1 MDISDTE
8 TLMLQ
13 RQDTVDDCVDYRGRP
28 VHRANSGG
36 WKSALFIIGVE
47 MAERFAFCGTGSN
60 LITYLTGPLGQST
73 ATAAQNANKWS
84 GTSQLLPLLGA
95 FVVIYDLMFSDK
107 YSGTGLAESV
117 GYVIFIKK
125 ITAHPCG
132 PGFRPAGL
140 GWAWPGL
147 DKPRLFCHPYLQADI
162 RTGAHEFNQIGL
174 GFAPPYTLLAQG
186 GQRPCVQ
193 AVGADQFDEK
203 HPEECKLKSPF
214 FNWWYFGM
222 CTSSIFTH
230 FIISSVQENLYWGLG
245 FGIPCISMAIAPI
258 VFLLGTKS
266 YRYTMKGNGM
276 NPFLRIGKVF
286 VAAIRNLRAAAPSA
300 MALEQ
305 EAGTIYSDQMVQRHM
320 PRHQASVKLKKQRH
334 FSGLFQYGQ
343 QSRCMALC
351 LLSNQLFLPSK
362 KLGWTDLLRQAVLTV
377 PIYDRVFVPI
387 ARDLTEKAA
396 GITMLQRFGIGLFFS
411 VIEMVTPAL
420 VEMKRLKTAQAYGL
434 VDKPGVIIPMG
445 VWWLIPQHVL
455 FGVSESFAMVCL
467 QEHFY
472 DQVPTELRSVCLS
485 LYLSIFGVAVLAA
498 L

>member
-8 TLMLQ
+8 TSMLQ
-13 RQDTVDDCVDYRGRP
+13 RQDTVDDCADYRGRP

-36 WKSALFIIGVE
+36 WKSRL
-47 MAERFAFCGTGSN
+47 AFCGTGSN

-95 FVVIYDLMFSDK
+95 FVADSF
-107 YSGTGLAESV
+107 
-117 GYVIFIKK
+117 
-125 ITAHPCG
+125 
-132 PGFRPAGL
+132 L
-140 GWAWPGL
+140 G
-147 DKPRLFCHPYLQADI
+147 
-162 RTGAHEFNQIGL
+162 
-174 GFAPPYTLLAQG
+174 LLAQG

-286 VAAIRNLRAAAPSA
+286 VAAIRNFRAAAPSA

-305 EAGTIYSDQMVQRHM
+305 EAGTIYSDQF
-320 PRHQASVKLKKQRH
+320 KFLNK
-334 FSGLFQYGQ
+334 
-343 QSRCMALC
+343 ALAVPPDG
-351 LLSNQLFLPSK
+351 SEAYAKAPSISEVEEAK
-362 KLGWTDLLRQAVLTV
+362 ALLRLV
-377 PIYDRVFVPI
+377 PIWTTITVYGIVSAQQPTFFTKQEARMDRS
-387 ARDLTEKAA
+387 
-396 GITMLQRFGIGLFFS
+396 IT
-411 VIEMVTPAL
+411 
-420 VEMKRLKTAQAYGL
+420 
-434 VDKPGVIIPMG
+434 PGCSH
-445 VWWLIPQHVL
+445 L
-455 FGVSESFAMVCL
+455 CL

-472 DQVPTELRSVCLS
+472 DQVPTELRSVRLS

>member
-1 MDISDTE
+1 YYPTCSKNKKNTSAVKTVERSSCYTE
-8 TLMLQ
+8 PT
-13 RQDTVDDCVDYRGRP
+13 P
-28 VHRANSGG
+28 AG

-47 MAERFAFCGTGSN
+47 MAEEVAFCGTGSN

-73 ATAAQNANKWS
+73 ATAAQKCEQV

-95 FVVIYDLMFSDK
+95 FVV
-107 YSGTGLAESV
+107 
-117 GYVIFIKK
+117 
-125 ITAHPCG
+125 
-132 PGFRPAGL
+132 
-140 GWAWPGL
+140 
-147 DKPRLFCHPYLQADI
+147 
-162 RTGAHEFNQIGL
+162 
-174 GFAPPYTLLAQG
+174 LAQG

-276 NPFLRIGKVF
+276 NPFLRIETSE
-286 VAAIRNLRAAAPSA
+286 LRHLLQWPLNRKQEQSTQTNSTLAVPPDGSEAYAKAPSISEVEEA
-300 MALEQ
+300 KALLRLVPIWTTITVYGIVSAQQPTFFTKQ
-305 EAGTIYSDQMVQRHM
+305 EARM
-320 PRHQASVKLKKQRH
+320 
-334 FSGLFQYGQ
+334 
-343 QSRCMALC
+343 
-351 LLSNQLFLPSK
+351 
-362 KLGWTDLLRQAVLTV
+362 
-377 PIYDRVFVPI
+377 DRSITPGS
-387 ARDLTEKAA
+387 RDLTEKAA

-445 VWWLIPQHVL
+445 VWWLIPQYVL
-455 FGVSESFAMVCL
+455 FGVSESFAIVCL

-472 DQVPTELRSVCLS
+472 DQVPTELRSYIWCCRVGGFMSSFLIS
-485 LYLSIFGVAVLAA
+485 SIQKATEGNGRDCWFANDLNKGHLD
-498 L
+498 

>member
-8 TLMLQ
+8 TSMLQ
-13 RQDTVDDCVDYRGRP
+13 RQDTVDDCADYRGRP

-47 MAERFAFCGTGSN
+47 MAERLAFCGTGSN

-95 FVVIYDLMFSDK
+95 FV
-107 YSGTGLAESV
+107 
-117 GYVIFIKK
+117 
-125 ITAHPCG
+125 
-132 PGFRPAGL
+132 
-140 GWAWPGL
+140 
-147 DKPRLFCHPYLQADI
+147 ADS
-162 RTGAHEFNQIGL
+162 FL
-174 GFAPPYTLLAQG
+174 VLAQG

-286 VAAIRNLRAAAPSA
+286 VAAIRNFRAAAPSA

-305 EAGTIYSDQMVQRHM
+305 EAGTIYSDQF
-320 PRHQASVKLKKQRH
+320 KFLNK
-334 FSGLFQYGQ
+334 
-343 QSRCMALC
+343 ALAVPPDG
-351 LLSNQLFLPSK
+351 SEAYAKAPSISEVEEAK
-362 KLGWTDLLRQAVLTV
+362 ALLRLVPIWTTITAVLTV

-411 VIEMVTPAL
+411 VIEMVTAAL
-420 VEMKRLKTAQAYGL
+420 VEMKRLKTAQEYGL
-434 VDKPGVIIPMG
+434 VDKPGVIIPMD
-445 VWWLIPQHVL
+445 VWWLFPQYVL
-455 FGVSESFAMVCL
+455 FGVSESFAVVCL

-472 DQVPTELRSVCLS
+472 DQVPTELRSVRLS

>member
-8 TLMLQ
+8 TSMLQ
-13 RQDTVDDCVDYRGRP
+13 RQDTVDDCADYRGRP

-47 MAERFAFCGTGSN
+47 MAERLAFCGTGSN

-95 FVVIYDLMFSDK
+95 FVADSFLGRYR
-107 YSGTGLAESV
+107 T
-117 GYVIFIKK
+117 IFLLLLFMSCEPQQRTNSIKIK
-125 ITAHPCG
+125 
-132 PGFRPAGL
+132 
-140 GWAWPGL
+140 
-147 DKPRLFCHPYLQADI
+147 
-162 RTGAHEFNQIGL
+162 
-174 GFAPPYTLLAQG
+174 TLEGEKKLLSALCAVLAQG

-286 VAAIRNLRAAAPSA
+286 VAAIRNFRAAAPSA

-305 EAGTIYSDQMVQRHM
+305 EAGTIYSDQF
-320 PRHQASVKLKKQRH
+320 KFLNK
-334 FSGLFQYGQ
+334 
-343 QSRCMALC
+343 ALAVPPDG
-351 LLSNQLFLPSK
+351 SEAYAKAPSISEVEEAK
-362 KLGWTDLLRQAVLTV
+362 ALLRLVPIWTTITAVLTV

-411 VIEMVTPAL
+411 VIEMVTAAL
-420 VEMKRLKTAQAYGL
+420 VEMKRLKTAQEYGL
-434 VDKPGVIIPMG
+434 VDKPGVIIPMD
-445 VWWLIPQHVL
+445 VWWLFPQYVL
-455 FGVSESFAMVCL
+455 FGVSESFAVVCL

-472 DQVPTELRSVCLS
+472 DQVPTELRSVRLS

>member
-8 TLMLQ
+8 TSMLQ
-13 RQDTVDDCVDYRGRP
+13 RQDTVDDCADYRGRP

-47 MAERFAFCGTGSN
+47 MAERLAFCGTGSN

-95 FVVIYDLMFSDK
+95 FVADSF
-107 YSGTGLAESV
+107 
-117 GYVIFIKK
+117 
-125 ITAHPCG
+125 
-132 PGFRPAGL
+132 L
-140 GWAWPGL
+140 G
-147 DKPRLFCHPYLQADI
+147 
-162 RTGAHEFNQIGL
+162 
-174 GFAPPYTLLAQG
+174 LLAQG

-286 VAAIRNLRAAAPSA
+286 VAAIRNFRAAAPSA

-305 EAGTIYSDQMVQRHM
+305 EAGTIYSDQF
-320 PRHQASVKLKKQRH
+320 KFLNK
-334 FSGLFQYGQ
+334 
-343 QSRCMALC
+343 ALAVPPDG
-351 LLSNQLFLPSK
+351 SEAYAKAPSISEVEEAK
-362 KLGWTDLLRQAVLTV
+362 ALLRLVPIWTTITAVLTV

-411 VIEMVTPAL
+411 VIEMVTAAL
-420 VEMKRLKTAQAYGL
+420 VEMKRLKTAQEYGL
-434 VDKPGVIIPMG
+434 VDKPGVIIPMD
-445 VWWLIPQHVL
+445 VWWLFPQYVL
-455 FGVSESFAMVCL
+455 FGVSESFAVVCL

-472 DQVPTELRSVCLS
+472 DQVPTELRSVRLS

>member
-8 TLMLQ
+8 TSMLQ
-13 RQDTVDDCVDYRGRP
+13 RQDTVDDCADYRGRP

-47 MAERFAFCGTGSN
+47 MAERLAFCGTGSN

-95 FVVIYDLMFSDK
+95 FVADSF
-107 YSGTGLAESV
+107 
-117 GYVIFIKK
+117 
-125 ITAHPCG
+125 
-132 PGFRPAGL
+132 L
-140 GWAWPGL
+140 G
-147 DKPRLFCHPYLQADI
+147 
-162 RTGAHEFNQIGL
+162 
-174 GFAPPYTLLAQG
+174 LLAQG

-286 VAAIRNLRAAAPSA
+286 VAAIRNFRAAAPSA

-305 EAGTIYSDQMVQRHM
+305 EAGTIYSDQFKFLNKALAVPPDGSEAYAKAPSISEVEEAKALLRLV
-320 PRHQASVKLKKQRH
+320 PIWTTITV
-334 FSGLFQYGQ
+334 YGI
-343 QSRCMALC
+343 
-351 LLSNQLFLPSK
+351 
-362 KLGWTDLLRQAVLTV
+362 LGWTDLLRQAVLTV

-411 VIEMVTPAL
+411 VIEMVTAAL
-420 VEMKRLKTAQAYGL
+420 VEMKRLKTAQEYGL
-434 VDKPGVIIPMG
+434 VDKPGVIIPMD
-445 VWWLIPQHVL
+445 VWWLFPQYVL
-455 FGVSESFAMVCL
+455 FGVSESFAVVCL

-472 DQVPTELRSVCLS
+472 DQYIWCCRVGGFMSSFLISSIQKATEGNGRDCWFANDLNKGHLD
-485 LYLSIFGVAVLAA
+485 
-498 L
+498 

>member
-1 MDISDTE
+1 
-8 TLMLQ
+8 
-13 RQDTVDDCVDYRGRP
+13 
-28 VHRANSGG
+28 
-36 WKSALFIIGVE
+36 
-47 MAERFAFCGTGSN
+47 
-60 LITYLTGPLGQST
+60 
-73 ATAAQNANKWS
+73 
-84 GTSQLLPLLGA
+84 
-95 FVVIYDLMFSDK
+95 
-107 YSGTGLAESV
+107 
-117 GYVIFIKK
+117 
-125 ITAHPCG
+125 
-132 PGFRPAGL
+132 
-140 GWAWPGL
+140 
-147 DKPRLFCHPYLQADI
+147 
-162 RTGAHEFNQIGL
+162 
-174 GFAPPYTLLAQG
+174 
-186 GQRPCVQ
+186 
-193 AVGADQFDEK
+193 
-203 HPEECKLKSPF
+203 
-214 FNWWYFGM
+214 
-222 CTSSIFTH
+222 
-230 FIISSVQENLYWGLG
+230 
-245 FGIPCISMAIAPI
+245 
-258 VFLLGTKS
+258 
-266 YRYTMKGNGM
+266 
-276 NPFLRIGKVF
+276 
-286 VAAIRNLRAAAPSA
+286 
-300 MALEQ
+300 
-305 EAGTIYSDQMVQRHM
+305 MVQRHM

-343 QSRCMALC
+343 KSRCMALC

>member
-95 FVVIYDLMFSDK
+95 FVV
-107 YSGTGLAESV
+107 
-117 GYVIFIKK
+117 
-125 ITAHPCG
+125 
-132 PGFRPAGL
+132 
-140 GWAWPGL
+140 
-147 DKPRLFCHPYLQADI
+147 
-162 RTGAHEFNQIGL
+162 
-174 GFAPPYTLLAQG
+174 LAQG

-203 HPEECKLKSPF
+203 HPEECKLKIPF

-305 EAGTIYSDQMVQRHM
+305 EAGTIYSDQV
-320 PRHQASVKLKKQRH
+320 PLVVPPDGSEAYAK
-334 FSGLFQYGQ
+334 
-343 QSRCMALC
+343 A
-351 LLSNQLFLPSK
+351 PSISEVEEAK
-362 KLGWTDLLRQAVLTV
+362 ALLRLV
-377 PIYDRVFVPI
+377 PIWTKITVYGIVSAQQPTFFTKQEARMDRSITPGS
-387 ARDLTEKAA
+387 RDLTEKAA

-485 LYLSIFGVAVLAA
+485 LYLSIF
-498 L
+498 

>member
-95 FVVIYDLMFSDK
+95 FVV
-107 YSGTGLAESV
+107 
-117 GYVIFIKK
+117 
-125 ITAHPCG
+125 
-132 PGFRPAGL
+132 
-140 GWAWPGL
+140 
-147 DKPRLFCHPYLQADI
+147 
-162 RTGAHEFNQIGL
+162 
-174 GFAPPYTLLAQG
+174 LAQG

>member
-95 FVVIYDLMFSDK
+95 FVGDSF
-107 YSGTGLAESV
+107 
-117 GYVIFIKK
+117 
-125 ITAHPCG
+125 
-132 PGFRPAGL
+132 L
-140 GWAWPGL
+140 G
-147 DKPRLFCHPYLQADI
+147 R
-162 RTGAHEFNQIGL
+162 
-174 GFAPPYTLLAQG
+174 

-305 EAGTIYSDQMVQRHM
+305 EAGTIYSDQVPLVVPPDGSEAYAKAPSISEVEEAKALLRLV
-320 PRHQASVKLKKQRH
+320 PIWTTITV
-334 FSGLFQYGQ
+334 YGI
-343 QSRCMALC
+343 
-351 LLSNQLFLPSK
+351 
-362 KLGWTDLLRQAVLTV
+362 LGWTDLLRQAVLTV

-485 LYLSIFGVAVLAA
+485 LYLSIFGVAVDILINLLASWWTSA
-498 L
+498 VELIVYLHFAKSYVYKRESTV